1 MQVARE
7 RSRNVIDPTIEHP
20 IPLQDVPKLPWLR
33 GVITGRKLAFS
44 TVFRWCTRGL
54 HGVKLGSI
62 RIGGVLCTSEQA
74 LKRFFQA
81 LPADGRDRTNA
92 TPAAPAAGLDRRRA
106 DRELDA
112 AGIK

>member
-1 MQVARE
+1 
-7 RSRNVIDPTIEHP
+7 VIDPTIEHP
-20 IPLQDVPKLPWLR
+20 IPLRDVPKLPWLR
-33 GVITGRKLAFS
+33 GVVAGRKLAFS
-44 TVFRWCTRGL
+44 TLFRWCTRGL
-54 HGVKLGSI
+54 HGVKLESI

-81 LPADGRDRTNA
+81 LPADGGARTNA
-92 TPAAPAAGLDRRRA
+92 TPALPVLRLNRRRA